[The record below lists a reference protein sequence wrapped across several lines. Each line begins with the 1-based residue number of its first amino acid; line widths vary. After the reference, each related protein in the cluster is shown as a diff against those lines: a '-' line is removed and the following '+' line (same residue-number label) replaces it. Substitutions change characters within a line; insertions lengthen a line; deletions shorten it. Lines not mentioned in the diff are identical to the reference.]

1 MYKPLIIFLLTFIV
15 GYVLLFSCHRSLD
28 IKTFDSG
35 KPGINVLLLAGTHGN
50 EPAGSHTLL
59 RLQNLILKGTYKIKS
74 GKLTIVHNI
83 NPCGYYFDNRYYSVI
98 GNKIDINRMY
108 KKGFIINK
116 QIEKLIPTHNL
127 ILDFHEGWGYIGK
140 NEGSI
145 GSSITTLNIPFQHE
159 HNILTLL
166 NKNINIVE
174 KKWLKNDI
182 KLEVSNSLRELAMKN
197 KKSYMLIETSGQNNI
212 QPLHVRMKQNNIIL
226 NYILKAYRLI

>member
-1 MYKPLIIFLLTFIV
+1 MYKPLTIFLLTFIV

-145 GSSITTLNIPFQHE
+145 GSSITTLNIPFHHE

-226 NYILKAYRLI
+226 NYILKAYRVI

>member
-116 QIEKLIPTHNL
+116 QIEKLIPKNNL

>member
-197 KKSYMLIETSGQNNI
+197 KKSYM
-212 QPLHVRMKQNNIIL
+212 
-226 NYILKAYRLI
+226 

>member
-98 GNKIDINRMY
+98 GKKIDINRMY

-116 QIEKLIPTHNL
+116 QIEKLIPNHNL

-159 HNILTLL
+159 YNILTLL
-166 NKNINIVE
+166 NKNINIIE

-226 NYILKAYRLI
+226 NYILKAYRVI

>member
-98 GNKIDINRMY
+98 GKKIDINRMY

-226 NYILKAYRLI
+226 NYILKAYRVI

>member
-116 QIEKLIPTHNL
+116 QIEKLIPNHNI

-159 HNILTLL
+159 YNILTLL
-166 NKNINIVE
+166 NKNINIVK

>member
-98 GNKIDINRMY
+98 GKKIDINRMY

>member
-116 QIEKLIPTHNL
+116 QIEKLIPNHNL

-159 HNILTLL
+159 YNILTLL
-166 NKNINIVE
+166 NKNINIIE

-226 NYILKAYRLI
+226 NYILKAYRVI

>member
-98 GNKIDINRMY
+98 GKKIDINRMY

-116 QIEKLIPTHNL
+116 QIEKLIPSHNL

-159 HNILTLL
+159 YNILTLL
-166 NKNINIVE
+166 NKNINIIE

-226 NYILKAYRLI
+226 NYILKAYRVI

>member
-98 GNKIDINRMY
+98 GKKIDINRMY

-116 QIEKLIPTHNL
+116 QIEKLIPNHNL

-145 GSSITTLNIPFQHE
+145 GSSITTLNIPFRHE
-159 HNILTLL
+159 YNILTLL

>member
-98 GNKIDINRMY
+98 GKKIDINRMY

-116 QIEKLIPTHNL
+116 QIEKLIPNHNL

-159 HNILTLL
+159 YNILTLL
-166 NKNINIVE
+166 NKNINIIE

>member
-116 QIEKLIPTHNL
+116 QIEKLIPNHNL

-159 HNILTLL
+159 YNILTLL
-166 NKNINIVE
+166 NKNINIIE

>member
-98 GNKIDINRMY
+98 GKKIDINRMY

-116 QIEKLIPTHNL
+116 QIEKLIPNHNL

-145 GSSITTLNIPFQHE
+145 GSSITTLNIPFRHE
-159 HNILTLL
+159 YNILTLL

-226 NYILKAYRLI
+226 NYILKAYRVI